1 MKKDL
6 NFFDLL
12 ISIIIK
18 RSTIFLF
25 GSFVKLNAIFSYR
38 QSRIDRV
45 KSGYQFGRI
54 VVIERVDELL
64 KILNF

>member
-38 QSRIDRV
+38 
-45 KSGYQFGRI
+45 
-54 VVIERVDELL
+54 
-64 KILNF
+64 